1 MNCVKTAKEMG
12 IHQSSVIYRFG
23 KIKTETGLDARKF
36 WDLVMLL
43 MPKTNPRRIPRTQS
57 DVDKAYSNGIVE
69 GLNRGIDLML
79 YVLIDKHDAS
89 MDDVQ
94 QLAGELKHAAQCVAE
109 GYVTWADIR
118 QMLKEYG
125 VETALE

>member
-1 MNCVKTAKEMG
+1 MCAILVPLRDK
-12 IHQSSVIYRFG
+12 Y
-23 KIKTETGLDARKF
+23 GLTDRQVLAVARNE
-36 WDLVMLL
+36 LSLEEIMLL
-43 MPKTNPRRIPRTQS
+43 SQTQEETNPRRIPRTQA
-57 DVDKAYSNGIVE
+57 DVDKAYSNGILE

-79 YVLIDKHDAS
+79 YVVIDKHDAP

-94 QLAGELKHAAQCVAE
+94 QLAGELNHAAQCVAE

>member
-1 MNCVKTAKEMG
+1 MAEYIDRAAAVKVILRERKPTN
-12 IHQSSVIYRFG
+12 SVAQNR
-23 KIKTETGLDARKF
+23 
-36 WDLVMLL
+36 MLS
-43 MPKTNPRRIPRTQS
+43 IIQ
-57 DVDKAYSNGIVE
+57 AYSNGIVE

-79 YVLIDKHDAS
+79 YVLIDKHDAP

-94 QLAGELKHAAQCVAE
+94 QLAGELNHAAQCVAE

>member
-1 MNCVKTAKEMG
+1 MRWIEDHDYIKCPKCGVMVKRDFT
-12 IHQSSVIYRFG
+12 F
-23 KIKTETGLDARKF
+23 
-36 WDLVMLL
+36 
-43 MPKTNPRRIPRTQS
+43 PRRIPRTQA

-79 YVLIDKHDAS
+79 YVLIDKHDAP

-94 QLAGELKHAAQCVAE
+94 QLAGELNHAAQCVAE

>member
-1 MNCVKTAKEMG
+1 METLNCIRCDFRHKDNGNCTAVGGFCTAVTAAHCPMLQK
-12 IHQSSVIYRFG
+12 YLD
-23 KIKTETGLDARKF
+23 TGLGPDEVTALQKD
-36 WDLVMLL
+36 WSDLC
-43 MPKTNPRRIPRTQS
+43 T
-57 DVDKAYSNGIVE
+57 IVGE
-69 GLNRGIDLML
+69 CGGIDLML
-79 YVLIDKHDAS
+79 YVLIDKHDAP

-94 QLAGELKHAAQCVAE
+94 QLASELNHAAQCVAE